1 MGFVQIPQLS
11 TLCLRVI
18 VNSKCQTE
26 QTFAPIPTT
35 TTLSDDEE
43 EKKEGRTQHS
53 SSSSSSSSSSQP
65 RTRPSSASR
74 LLRSFNHRPTLQHHQ
89 TMEDFMEAAAEAA
102 EILVNQQQELE
113 LESSGKDELLL
124 LYDEYN
130 LVSTLVPS
138 IEQIPMQRQPSIG
151 IGSGRKAQ
159 ANDIDLNHPWIGI
172 YQPPFPPP
180 QSSDNDNDNDNDR
193 KRTVVNDNNNDG
205 NNDGNIPMNP
215 GEQLLV
221 SEFGSCALDLLQC
234 YIDTL
239 IEAGRMDDT
248 RLGYHFFQEFKINIQ
263 LCHDTKTN
271 TKMSTTAAGAQQ
283 QGSTPTT
290 TTAADPHATTDM
302 TMATATTAMQMQM
315 NMNVPIPKK
324 KKRKRGGSSGVSSA
338 AERKKELEKR
348 AAEKK
353 VEAARQAAILAAVP
367 KSRGSLSLHNTIM
380 ATNTMSHLISS
391 NVLYHISN
399 LDLTGIQ
406 TLTDLILSSILVETG
421 YQLKRLSVKNCRRLT
436 DLTLHNLGTHSSN
449 LVALDIGGDYNI
461 NTHSVIDVLTPTI
474 VKRGRGV
481 YTTTKLPHLTELHA
495 SGIGNQGGWTDE
507 LLPGLFGVRGWSALS
522 IGFSPYLT
530 FEGWKNAIFDVE
542 SKQTA
547 LQLQAEQEGGT
558 TTTTRDENMCQT
570 LQSLAVPFC
579 EQTLVTNAWLG
590 LMGRHLPNLR
600 ALDVRGNHQ
609 LTSLTGWYDGRA
621 TISHM
626 LHSPQ
631 AQQHQSLLILARYSG
646 VNENSVKDTK
656 QIYPMGTPSSAYGEN
671 VDPLKVVLS
680 SSDGIGWGILRQEEH
695 EEQQQQGDGD
705 GDDTNSALT
714 NHFRYRIGVA
724 AKKKEFKDAI
734 DAKAKA
740 EAVKIAEAA
749 AAAAEIEAKAVVV
762 ASTLSSASSS
772 SSSTPSIPS
781 PGPGP
786 PSEEEE
792 IFSTSNVV
800 VVDNHDYAIANG
812 GGEDNAE
819 NDYENDDDSNDS
831 MMVI

>member
-1 MGFVQIPQLS
+1 
-11 TLCLRVI
+11 
-18 VNSKCQTE
+18 
-26 QTFAPIPTT
+26 
-35 TTLSDDEE
+35 
-43 EKKEGRTQHS
+43 
-53 SSSSSSSSSSQP
+53 
-65 RTRPSSASR
+65 
-74 LLRSFNHRPTLQHHQ
+74 LLRSFHHRPTLRHTQ
-89 TMEDFMEAAAEAA
+89 TMAEFMEAAAEAT

-130 LVSTLVPS
+130 LVSTIPS

-172 YQPPFPPP
+172 YQP
-180 QSSDNDNDNDNDR
+180 QASDNDNDNNDR
-193 KRTVVNDNNNDG
+193 NGTGNESNDNTTG
-205 NNDGNIPMNP
+205 NVPTNP
-215 GEQLLV
+215 GQQLLV

-248 RLGYHFFQEFKINIQ
+248 RLGYHFWQEFKINIQ
-263 LCHDTKTN
+263 LCYETQTI
-271 TKMSTTAAGAQQ
+271 MSTTAVSQ
-283 QGSTPTT
+283 QGTSGNSTTTEDPKATIEVASATTAAATTEAQNSNTT
-290 TTAADPHATTDM
+290 TTA
-302 TMATATTAMQMQM
+302 MQM

-324 KKRKRGGSSGVSSA
+324 KKRKRGGSSGMSSA

-348 AAEKK
+348 ATEKK
-353 VEAARQAAILAAVP
+353 VEAARHAAILAAVP

-380 ATNTMSHLISS
+380 ATDTMSHLISS

-406 TLTDLILSSILVETG
+406 TLTDLILSSVLVETG

-436 DLTLHNLGTHSSN
+436 DLTLHNLCTHSSN

-461 NTHSVIDVLTPTI
+461 NTQSVIDVLTPTI

-481 YTTTKLPHLTELHA
+481 YTTTKLPHLIELHA
-495 SGIGNQGGWTDE
+495 SGIGIQGGWTDD
-507 LLPGLFGVRGWSALS
+507 LLPGLFGVRGWYALS

-542 SKQTA
+542 SKHTA

-558 TTTTRDENMCQT
+558 TAIDENMCQT

-579 EQTLVTNAWLG
+579 EQSLVTNAWLG

-626 LHSPQ
+626 LNSPQ
-631 AQQHQSLLILARYSG
+631 AQQHQSLLLLARYSG

-656 QIYPMGTPSSAYGEN
+656 QIYPMGKPSSAYGEN

-680 SSDGIGWGILRQEEH
+680 SSDGIGWGILRQEE

-705 GDDTNSALT
+705 DNNSTLT

-724 AKKKEFKDAI
+724 AKKKEFKDAA

-749 AAAAEIEAKAVVV
+749 AAATETEAKAVVV
-762 ASTLSSASSS
+762 GSTLSSASSS

-786 PSEEEE
+786 PLEEEE

-800 VVDNHDYAIANG
+800 VVDNHDYALANG
-812 GGEDNAE
+812 DGEDVAE
-819 NDYENDDDSNDS
+819 NYYDDNSNDS
-831 MMVI
+831 MVI